1 MWSRS
6 KGEKRSTHAEDPD
19 ENEESK
25 LEEVP
30 ISIKVDLEQYELPS
44 SERIH
49 CAEYHCSDESA
60 EE

>member
-1 MWSRS
+1 MNER
-6 KGEKRSTHAEDPD
+6 ERSTHAEDSD

-25 LEEVP
+25 FEEVP
-30 ISIKVDLEQYELPS
+30 ISIKVDLEQYELPG

-49 CAEYHCSDESA
+49 CAEYDRSDESA